1 MIYFEYKEIIMK
13 KFVAVVVSIAMLMAM
28 SMAVM
33 AEFISSPPAGG
44 EEPEF
49 TEFIV
54 TPYSEIGDA
63 HEDVDTDGLKD
74 AHDELKNT
82 DDLSDLVDGVKENSV
97 VREIYDVTVEDELK
111 DTVFNDG
118 AKELTLDLGIKDG
131 NFQIIFC
138 GENGW
143 KLFENY
149 KDNGDGTVTLTV
161 SELGV
166 FAILVA
172 GTDDGGN
179 EQPPQTSD
187 PMYAIVA
194 VMAVSALATAVVAS
208 KKHKA

>member
-44 EEPEF
+44 EDPEF

>member
-1 MIYFEYKEIIMK
+1 MK

-44 EEPEF
+44 EDPEF